1 MTSID
6 TILGNVPAPTAAEIK
21 AALAMTIAVA
31 EAIRELGSV
40 PSGLLYAQMMG
51 KVEFAIIDRLNAL
64 EKYAD
69 AGKPFME
76 TQFVFDPRGFWVH
89 ECPRTGY
96 GFFYKT
102 LDEAVKRWRVS
113 IVGFDCGV
121 WRAVPIA

>member
-1 MTSID
+1 MGAAAYNRGTKAIAAQID
-6 TILGNVPAPTAAEIK
+6 AE
-21 AALAMTIAVA
+21 T
-31 EAIRELGSV
+31 R
-40 PSGLLYAQMMG
+40 P
-51 KVEFAIIDRLNAL
+51 VEFAIIDRLNAL

-113 IVGFDCGV
+113 IIGFDCGV
-121 WRAVPIA
+121 WKAVPIA